1 MRYFLILF
9 LGFLSFWV
17 KAQSVESFGSRFII
31 SSDTLISGSDDFYV
45 RGLMRHPRATY
56 SADSVQINDIL
67 VDADCNFF
75 TVDSIL
81 TADGNYLRLRVTP
94 ADTTVNDI
102 RAATGGIIRLNS
114 PPNGTYTLPA
124 GVPSELIDC
133 FINYNFQN
141 LTSVSNLNDLDDVDT
156 TGIVAND
163 LLQWNGADW
172 IMSSPA
178 EVISTIYNADDTI
191 TSNRTVEI
199 GANTLAFVSNNAALD
214 AIQFY
219 QVNGSNWNN
228 SSIGY
233 QRLYWDVGDIDS
245 EAYQTIYTTQI
256 RNKVQTPDG
265 YVDYRINDTTADYRL
280 HNVSSDLYALFSPTG
295 FSLSPTTY
303 TTPTAMLDIA
313 GDVRVRSL
321 PSDVAPTGVVTADA
335 NGNFTSSTPAQI
347 VSAGGGGY
355 WIKIGVDSIYTLD
368 YVGIGTSELKYT
380 GYVGDVKLRV
390 SGSDST
396 VLGRTSF
403 IVENNSVSNN
413 SAAAFGLINNV
424 GKGVFVQ
431 ATSSTYPTPSIGAF
445 YTSNNFDMGFFTDGG
460 LTTGGTSKIYFKAG
474 GYVDEDLTIN
484 PDGLVVFEP
493 TSANPTGEAGGQ
505 YYDSDNSTMWYHDGT
520 AYRAVVKGDAGS
532 WTSGRIP
539 YSNGSQL
546 TSDADMVFDGY
557 TATISGLKGYQYV
570 SGHEGSVVGMF
581 FNASNPKIKFNLH
594 NGGNESFAQFRSSTG
609 SAWANIGKHSSTGGQ
624 GTKYGIALS
633 SGAVGGTGTMSTING
648 SENLVIT
655 TCYNA
660 NYSSGN
666 ITVVPGTA
674 IHSTNA
680 GSLFLVGGKQD
691 AETTGSVAGLTGQVY
706 IQTYFDHNQQDSA
719 TTRRTHMIFSGRNS
733 RITTQLYHLYNY
745 GTPSYVLVMHGDTIK
760 QATPAEIVSAG
771 GAPTGSGAANRVA
784 YWNGTST
791 LTSNAGFT
799 YDGTDLAVTTGD
811 ILVGASTPESVY
823 NYLTGAD
830 QGVSSLYVENTGGVS
845 DPIAYFNNP
854 LGIARFNVNS
864 GVGGNS
870 GFGIACLDSIRWTI
884 ASYQGGTGKFDF
896 TFYNSQIGE
905 DAMFIDGDNNY
916 ITLGS
921 SDTPAAALDI
931 QMTSIN
937 LTRENGLRIQISDA
951 GDDQFF
957 IGNGSSTNGRFV
969 PIFGGIVTSYSP
981 APSVGF
987 RGFHTAAGDISGA
1000 TAVSIG
1006 GMRTSS
1012 ASNPNNGT
1020 WSNLVNARI
1029 LNVYNYA
1036 TTLFSVEADG
1046 GVTIHPLTGTT
1057 PTGSEGML
1065 YADADDNN
1073 LYYHDGTAF
1082 RQVLMDV
1089 DFTNGLTFSSGQVKL
1104 GGALTGTTSLTGAYQ
1119 INISGDVGSAAKL
1132 TVTNNGSSGVGISS
1146 STTSGNAFYGVSTN
1160 SYAAYLQSTNGY
1172 GAFVYSTNNTA
1183 LYAGVNPSSTNSVV
1197 DVMNVQR
1204 TTSGTAANGIGGAI
1218 NYLLQTSGG
1227 STVTAVKLEAIWDD
1241 ATTATRTSDFV
1252 VTLEDSTVSFA
1263 AMTIKGDRGIVEL
1276 NTGIRENIQ
1285 TEVNSATT
1293 ATLFNILPV
1302 DVSSGTVTISVPTY
1316 PAPQAGDWF
1325 AVSDSRANAGSN
1337 NITVSFT
1344 GASVNFHGASADDV
1358 ISSNG
1363 EFRKYT
1369 YVNSTVGWIRTN

>member
-102 RAATGGIIRLNS
+102 RTATGGIIRLNS

-163 LLQWNGADW
+163 LLQWNGTDW

-178 EVISTIYNADDTI
+178 EVIPTIYNADDTI

-199 GANTLAFVSNNAALD
+199 GANTLAFVSNNAASD
-214 AIQFY
+214 AVQFY

-228 SSIGY
+228 SYIGY

-280 HNVSSDLYALFSPTG
+280 HNGSADLWALFSPTG

-313 GDVRVRSL
+313 GDIRVRSL

-335 NGNFTSSTPAQI
+335 NGNFTSSTPAQV
-347 VSAGGGGY
+347 VSAGGAPTGSGVANRVTYWSGASTLTSDAGFTHTNGVLTIRPSSLNANDPQIVAIAQTSSYAYLDIKASSPGWDSQVRWYTNDPGTLNWSLGSDGGSTNDLVLRNEFRNKDFIRLGNASTPTVTFDLHNPGKY
-355 WIKIGVDSIYTLD
+355 RFLSGSFGIGVTPSYTLD
-368 YVGIGTSELKYT
+368 V
-380 GYVGDVKLRV
+380 
-390 SGSDST
+390 
-396 VLGRTSF
+396 
-403 IVENNSVSNN
+403 
-413 SAAAFGLINNV
+413 
-424 GKGVFVQ
+424 
-431 ATSSTYPTPSIGAF
+431 
-445 YTSNNFDMGFFTDGG
+445 
-460 LTTGGTSKIYFKAG
+460 TTGGLRLGAEGSDITGVAGVLEYYGWFKG
-474 GYVDEDLTIN
+474 
-484 PDGLVVFEP
+484 
-493 TSANPTGEAGGQ
+493 
-505 YYDSDNSTMWYHDGT
+505 HDGS
-520 AYRAVVKGDAGS
+520 AWNFLPKADAAS
-532 WTSGRIP
+532 WTNQYIP
-539 YSNGSQL
+539 YSNGSRL
-546 TSDADMVFDGY
+546 TTDATGAFQYKPGPPANLYLNGSTDNGFYYALEINGGY
-557 TATISGLKGYQYV
+557 GLYATGSSYINGYQVSANIFKVNNTHPTGWGAEITSSGTTGLSVTHNNASGVPLYIGTRTNTVSFGVVDAIRIGMRIEPVQASGSYFLQGGSLGSGVGAGRPITWLYGQQGGATNCRAQNWEYNAARIAPLITASECDTISVGLYFYARYGLSFPLQFLIN
-570 SGHEGSVVGMF
+570 EGTLT
-581 FNASNPKIKFNLH
+581 APY
-594 NGGNESFAQFRSSTG
+594 
-609 SAWANIGKHSSTGGQ
+609 
-624 GTKYGIALS
+624 YGDN
-633 SGAVGGTGTMSTING
+633 TI
-648 SENLVIT
+648 T
-655 TCYNA
+655 
-660 NYSSGN
+660 
-666 ITVVPGTA
+666 
-674 IHSTNA
+674 
-680 GSLFLVGGKQD
+680 
-691 AETTGSVAGLTGQVY
+691 
-706 IQTYFDHNQQDSA
+706 
-719 TTRRTHMIFSGRNS
+719 
-733 RITTQLYHLYNY
+733 
-745 GTPSYVLVMHGDTIK
+745 GTPSTWAAWDINGKFIETTAAD
-760 QATPAEIVSAG
+760 IVSAG
-771 GAPTGSGAANRVA
+771 GALTGSGAANRVA

-799 YDGTDLAVTTGD
+799 YNGTDLAVTTGTISSSTDVKAERIGLYNNADASNSPSSWIQERPSTTHRIILYNDLNVSGQTSNGFIISPYRDTTTNRSGTFAIWSKDYDYYGAANMYATGFNLDATGELKIYTDSYGTYTKKSD
-811 ILVGASTPESVY
+811 IYFATDGTIELLR
-823 NYLTGAD
+823 LTG
-830 QGVSSLYVENTGGVS
+830 
-845 DPIAYFNNP
+845 
-854 LGIARFNVNS
+854 
-864 GVGGNS
+864 
-870 GFGIACLDSIRWTI
+870 
-884 ASYQGGTGKFDF
+884 
-896 TFYNSQIGE
+896 
-905 DAMFIDGDNNY
+905 
-916 ITLGS
+916 
-921 SDTPAAALDI
+921 
-931 QMTSIN
+931 
-937 LTRENGLRIQISDA
+937 
-951 GDDQFF
+951 
-957 IGNGSSTNGRFV
+957 
-969 PIFGGIVTSYSP
+969 
-981 APSVGF
+981 
-987 RGFHTAAGDISGA
+987 
-1000 TAVSIG
+1000 
-1006 GMRTSS
+1006 
-1012 ASNPNNGT
+1012 
-1020 WSNLVNARI
+1020 
-1029 LNVYNYA
+1029 
-1036 TTLFSVEADG
+1036 DG
-1046 GVTIHPLTGTT
+1046 GVLINPLTGTT

-1082 RQVLMDV
+1082 RQILMDA

-1119 INISGDVGSAAKL
+1119 INISGDVSSAAKL

-1252 VTLEDSTVSFA
+1252 VTLKDSTVSFA